1 LAKTDRVP
9 SLIERHAGKLLQ
21 PPFSE
26 ESYLVTGGLI
36 HQSDFELK
44 RVLSQRSEINNTLT
58 PSSPSSLK
66 YTAFL
71 DVSVG
76 GFGWICLFS
85 QGGDNTN
92 KKVKQLESGT
102 LQMFAV
108 KGFHVALERE
118 CSCRWI
124 RVHPS

>member
-1 LAKTDRVP
+1 MICYAYTPLPLHLAKTDRVP

-26 ESYLVTGGLI
+26 ESYLATGGLI

-44 RVLSQRSEINNTLT
+44 QVLSQRSEINNTLT

-76 GFGWICLFS
+76 GFGWIGLFS

-102 LQMFAV
+102 LQFFAV
-108 KGFHVALERE
+108 KGFHV
-118 CSCRWI
+118 
-124 RVHPS
+124 V

>member
-1 LAKTDRVP
+1 M
-9 SLIERHAGKLLQ
+9 
-21 PPFSE
+21 
-26 ESYLVTGGLI
+26 TGGLI

-102 LQMFAV
+102 LQMFS
-108 KGFHVALERE
+108 ERV
-118 CSCRWI
+118 CFDCVI
-124 RVHPS
+124 RNGRGIHASAGGGSENPKVPLGHFETDSESTD

>member
-1 LAKTDRVP
+1 M
-9 SLIERHAGKLLQ
+9 
-21 PPFSE
+21 
-26 ESYLVTGGLI
+26 VTGGLI